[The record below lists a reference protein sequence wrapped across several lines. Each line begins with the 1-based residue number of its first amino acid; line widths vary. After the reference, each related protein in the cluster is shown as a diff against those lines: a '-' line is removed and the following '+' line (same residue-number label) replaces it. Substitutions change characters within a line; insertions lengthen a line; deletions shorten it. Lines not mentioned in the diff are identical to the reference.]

1 MSDQY
6 NITAEQGS
14 DLSFVLTY
22 RTAAAALVNLTGYTA
37 KMQVRK
43 NASASAAYIS
53 LTETSGITLGGAA
66 GTVTLL
72 IDSATLQGV
81 QPGSYVYDL
90 ILNSNTGL
98 EQKLITGTFD
108 IAGAISR

>member
-6 NITAEQGS
+6 NISAEQGS

-22 RTAAAALVNLTGYTA
+22 RTAAGALVNLTGYTA

-53 LTETSGITLGGAA
+53 LTETSGITLGGAL
-66 GTVTLL
+66 GTVTILV
-72 IDSATLQGV
+72 DSATLQGI
-81 QPGSYVYDL
+81 QAGSYVYDL

-98 EQKLITGTFD
+98 EQKLITGTFEV
-108 IAGAISR
+108 AGVISR